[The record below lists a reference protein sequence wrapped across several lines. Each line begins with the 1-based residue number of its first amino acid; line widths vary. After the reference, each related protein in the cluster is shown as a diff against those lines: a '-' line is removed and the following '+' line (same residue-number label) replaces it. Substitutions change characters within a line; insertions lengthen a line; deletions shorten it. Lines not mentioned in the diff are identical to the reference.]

1 MCRLTRSPAARSA
14 GGGSLWV
21 YTGLC
26 GGVTLSCLRVLA
38 ATPPPA
44 AGHATSGQGVGWW
57 CRGAGV
63 GTQGGLVRRQPGQ
76 LGTRATEIPGLLR
89 SSVSSLPF
97 FSPQKKRKII
107 NFSEVVAIP
116 RLALAPMAWL
126 VSGHLAPEAEGR
138 PGGSPRSPQWSL
150 GLEVT
155 RRRDWWLSLTQ
166 PVGAREGWAELR
178 ELREPWGGKT
188 GQSAISRAGPSAS
201 ESPKCK
207 RDNIPAAEG
216 SWPLARRGF

>member
-1 MCRLTRSPAARSA
+1 MGVTVGLHRPLWWGHTFLSQSPCSHPSPSCRACNLGA
-14 GGGSLWV
+14 GGWV
-21 YTGLC
+21 VVQRGWCRHPGRAGQT
-26 GGVTLSCLRVLA
+26 
-38 ATPPPA
+38 A
-44 AGHATSGQGVGWW
+44 AGPAGDAGD
-57 CRGAGV
+57 RDPGAAAV
-63 GTQGGLVRRQPGQ
+63 FCVF
-76 LGTRATEIPGLLR
+76 
-89 SSVSSLPF
+89 SPF
-97 FSPQKKRKII
+97 FFPPEKRKII
-107 NFSEVVAIP
+107 NSSEVVAIP